1 MPKEKTGAGLRI
13 GMISRLSGVPAA
25 TIRMWERRYGA
36 LTPSRSPAGGR
47 LYSRADVARLAL
59 LKQLVDR
66 GHAIGTV
73 AGLAEPK
80 LQQLAAESGSVTA
93 TAAPCRIAAVGGT
106 LPPRLKAAAA
116 GLPQVRWA
124 GAYDSIRRLLAEAGE
139 ASFDAAIA
147 EIPTLGPAEVA
158 QALEL
163 LRKARPRLLIVVYAF
178 GAERD
183 LAQLRIDPV
192 LLLRGRI
199 EAAQLLRI
207 CQLSLSAPPPGDK
220 PSFDALLS
228 RGVPEPVYSE
238 ADLAGLANSSNSLR
252 CECPRHLSDLL
263 LSLGAFERYSIACQ
277 NLNEQDAA
285 VHALLRNVSGHARA
299 LLEEGLRRVIALDQ
313 G

>member
-1 MPKEKTGAGLRI
+1 
-13 GMISRLSGVPAA
+13 MISRLSGVPAA
-25 TIRMWERRYGA
+25 TIRMWERRYSA

-80 LQQLAAESGSVTA
+80 LQQLAAESTPAAVAA
-93 TAAPCRIAAVGGT
+93 TPCRVAAVGAT

-116 GLPQVRWA
+116 ALPQVRWA
-124 GAYDSIRRLLAEAGE
+124 GAHDSIERLLAAAGAE
-139 ASFDAAIA
+139 PFDAAIA
-147 EIPTLGPAEVA
+147 EIPALGPAQAA
-158 QALEL
+158 QVLEL
-163 LRKARPRLLIVVYAF
+163 LREARPRLVIVVYSF

-183 LAQLRIDPV
+183 LAQLRIDPI
-192 LLLRGRI
+192 LLLKGRI
-199 EAAQLLRI
+199 DATQLLRI
-207 CQLSLSAPPPGDK
+207 CQLSLGGQPRGEK
-220 PSFDALLS
+220 PSFDALVN
-228 RGVPEPVYSE
+228 RNVPEPIYSE
-238 ADLAGLANSSNSLR
+238 GDLVELAASPNSLR

-299 LLEEGLRRVIALDQ
+299 LLEEGLRRVIALEQ